1 MEERKWSYIMVSVIF
16 YLCYFFYFLTYS
28 YEIIF
33 LFQTKIDYI
42 VFCLLFIT
50 SLFSIYFC
58 SKGLIYISTF
68 LVTIISFI
76 EIYEYTNNIRKDLYD
91 EEFLKL
97 FLLVRLFAAVNLVV
111 FLHLHIKN
119 LKNIKDEK
127 LNNEKDSTVQ
137 SVAVPTNTTTQNNHN
152 NHNNNHNQNNNHNH
166 NQNNNQNNNHN
177 QNNNQNNNHNHNQNN
192 NHNNIHNNNHN
203 DCCNN
208 YYKNQ
213 DNFLKSNTVTSS
225 HNNLFKEN
233 IPHVHQHTG
242 IITSKTLPTENIY
255 VLKHVSIPII
265 EKEII
270 NKDTNISHM
279 YEMQKNDSF
288 NHYRVHNLC
297 SSNNINDNKITET
310 ITTHNHN
317 KNNNAYTNHIIQ
329 NNHVPNYTYEHPEV
343 LQYYPGNFHTHNMG
357 NNIQ

>member
-58 SKGLIYISTF
+58 SKGLKYICTF
-68 LVTIISFI
+68 LITIISLI
-76 EIYEYTNNIRKDLYD
+76 EIYEYTNNIPKDLYD

-97 FLLVRLFAAVNLVV
+97 FLLVRLFSAVNLVV
-111 FLHLHIKN
+111 FLYLHIKN

-127 LNNEKDSTVQ
+127 LNNDKDSTIQ
-137 SVAVPTNTTTQNNHN
+137 SVAEPTNTTTE
-152 NHNNNHNQNNNHNH
+152 NNHNQNNNHN
-166 NQNNNQNNNHN
+166 NNNIHNNNHN
-177 QNNNQNNNHNHNQNN
+177 NNHN
-192 NHNNIHNNNHN
+192 NHNNIHNNHNDPCNNHN
-203 DCCNN
+203 DPCNN

-213 DNFLKSNTVTSS
+213 DNFLKSNTVTYS

-242 IITSKTLPTENIY
+242 IITSKTLPQENIY
-255 VLKHVSIPII
+255 VLKHVSIPIF

-279 YEMQKNDSF
+279 YEMQTNDSF
-288 NHYRVHNLC
+288 NHYQVNNLS
-297 SSNNINDNKITET
+297 SSNNINDNKITEP
-310 ITTHNHN
+310 ITTHNLN

-329 NNHVPNYTYEHPEV
+329 NNHVPNYTYEHPKG

>member
-1 MEERKWSYIMVSVIF
+1 MEEGKWSYILVSVIF

-42 VFCLLFIT
+42 VFFLLFIT
-50 SLFSIYFC
+50 SLFSIYFF
-58 SKGLIYISTF
+58 SKGLKYICTF

-76 EIYEYTNNIRKDLYD
+76 EIYEYTNNIPKDLYD

-97 FLLVRLFAAVNLVV
+97 FLLVRLFSAVNLVV

-119 LKNIKDEK
+119 LKNIKHEK
-127 LNNEKDSTVQ
+127 LNNEKTSTVQ
-137 SVAVPTNTTTQNNHN
+137 SIGVPTNTPTQNNN
-152 NHNNNHNQNNNHNH
+152 YSNKNHSHNNNHNH
-166 NQNNNQNNNHN
+166 N
-177 QNNNQNNNHNHNQNN
+177 
-192 NHNNIHNNNHN
+192 HNNNHN

-208 YYKNQ
+208 YYNNQ
-213 DNFLKSNTVTSS
+213 DNFLKSNTVIPT

-233 IPHVHQHTG
+233 IPQIHHQTG
-242 IITSKTLPTENIY
+242 VITSKTLPTENIY

-270 NKDTNISHM
+270 KKENKLSNM
-279 YEMQKNDSF
+279 YDMQTNDSF
-288 NHYRVHNLC
+288 NHYKVNNSC
-297 SSNNINDNKITET
+297 SSNNINENKITDP
-310 ITTHNHN
+310 ISTHNL
-317 KNNNAYTNHIIQ
+317 NNNNNGHTNHIIQ
-329 NNHVPNYTYEHPEV
+329 SNHIPHNTYEHPNF
-343 LQYYPGNFHTHNMG
+343 LQYYPGNFQTHNMG